1 MSDDNHAAILRLNEE
16 IRVCPDCELSATRT
30 HAVPG
35 EGRPDAEIV
44 FIGEAPGYYEDQQ
57 ARPFVGPA
65 GQFLDQL
72 LASIGMKREDVYICN
87 VIKCRPPNNRD
98 PLPKEIQACHKWLE
112 RQLELIA
119 PRLVVT
125 LGRYS
130 LAKYFP
136 TEPISRIHGHERP
149 VGDLVVVPMYH
160 PAAAL
165 HQASL
170 RRTIETDFKKL
181 PAILEHGPSVRAGR
195 PGGRG
200 ATPVPEPEQMRLF

>member
-1 MSDDNHAAILRLNEE
+1 MTDNNHSALLRLYEQ
-16 IRVCPDCELSATRT
+16 ISVCPDCELSATRT

-65 GQFLDQL
+65 GQFLEQL

-112 RQLELIA
+112 QQLELIK
-119 PRLVVT
+119 PKVVAT

-130 LAKYFP
+130 LAMYFP
-136 TEPISRIHGHERP
+136 NEPISRIHGQERR
-149 VGDLVVVPMYH
+149 VGDVVVVPMYH

-181 PAILEHGPSVRAGR
+181 PAILERARQSSLSGSQESAQ
-195 PGGRG
+195 P
-200 ATPVPEPEQMRLF
+200 AVPEPEQMRLF